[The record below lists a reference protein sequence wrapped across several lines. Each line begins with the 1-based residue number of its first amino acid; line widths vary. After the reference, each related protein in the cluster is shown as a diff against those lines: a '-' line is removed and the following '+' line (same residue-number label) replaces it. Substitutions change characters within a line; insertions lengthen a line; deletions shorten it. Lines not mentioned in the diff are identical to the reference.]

1 MENERNIGGGYRRR
15 WDEFGRNDMMMTSA
29 SYYNNASSDDVCNM
43 FSSLSILPETVRTP
57 VVSGESS
64 GHGFYSGVGEC
75 TNVMMDPHHGF
86 YYYDPMWYNNNTEVG
101 FSGFDPKFDFDYL
114 THDLHRKEK
123 VLDEGFSVVSSR
135 LRNPQDMNK
144 LISVCNDDHKLR
156 IVLSLT
162 NVPYEMVLICMS
174 PHGTRA
180 MQKLLENLNDPY
192 QIALAM
198 AALRPGAS
206 RLANDPNGHHVIQYC
221 LIHFPSDVNE
231 PILNEIAG
239 KCYDIATDRSGC
251 CVLQACI
258 EHSQG
263 EVRTRLVAEILANAI
278 HLAEDPYGNYVLQH
292 MVGLKV
298 PEFTAQ
304 LVRRLK
310 GNFASLSC
318 NKFASN
324 VVEKCLID
332 SGEEISKKII
342 MELLTSPNPPLLLVD
357 PYANFVIQ
365 SALTVS
371 TGVVYDCLL
380 DLISDNMAPMRSNL
394 YGRKILAWKLSAAVN
409 IRLALSFGGITKGL
423 SLHRSNSPADIHLNI
438 YPLNLKSSS
447 FVTLVVTPAMAIK
460 KPKVTTFEEQ
470 QKHHHPKP
478 WRQRRRRQPPASKPT
493 KSGGGKQKK

>member
-1 MENERNIGGGYRRR
+1 MENQRNIGGGYRRR

-29 SYYNNASSDDVCNM
+29 SYCNNASSDDVCNM

-57 VVSGESS
+57 VVPGESS
-64 GHGFYSGVGEC
+64 VHGFYSGVGEC
-75 TNVMMDPHHGF
+75 TNVMVDPHHEF
-86 YYYDPMWYNNNTEVG
+86 YYYDPMWYNNNREVG

-114 THDLHRKEK
+114 THDLHPKEK
-123 VLDEGFSVVSSR
+123 VLDASFSMVSSR
-135 LRNPQDMNK
+135 LRNPQALNVLSLKELRGRIYSLAKDQNGCRLLQGKFENPTNEEIEMVLYEVLDSIRELMRDQFGNYLVQK
-144 LISVCNDDHKLR
+144 LITVCNDDHKLR
-156 IVLSLT
+156 ILLSLT

-198 AALRPGAS
+198 AALRPGAA

-239 KCYDIATDRSGC
+239 KCYDVATDRSGC

-332 SGEEISKKII
+332 SGEEISIKII

-371 TGVVYDCLL
+371 TGVVYDCVL

-394 YGRKILAWKLSAAVN
+394 YGRKILAWFEKRKIL
-409 IRLALSFGGITKGL
+409 GI
-423 SLHRSNSPADIHLNI
+423 
-438 YPLNLKSSS
+438 
-447 FVTLVVTPAMAIK
+447 
-460 KPKVTTFEEQ
+460 
-470 QKHHHPKP
+470 
-478 WRQRRRRQPPASKPT
+478 
-493 KSGGGKQKK
+493 